1 MEQIILNR
9 SSLLQLLDQF
19 QAESQDCITVYLTQ
33 DSLRRLAGEIRS
45 RPVVIPEEARE
56 VLEDESILQATGRYE
71 SGLVLIQSAGGNG
84 IVVLP
89 PFNIAEDRV
98 SQGAVDTSP
107 LRQLLEQERLIG
119 MVLVNWG
126 SYAVGVFQ
134 GNTLVSSKVG
144 SGHIHKRHKKGGSS
158 QKRFARR
165 TEEQKKEFLGRAAN
179 RVEQIFHG
187 YQMEHIF
194 FGGNRLIL
202 KPLLNESVYM
212 MSHAAQISPRH
223 LHARYNNHES
233 LLSSLE
239 DVYKSLCFRF

>member
-19 QAESQDCITVYLTQ
+19 EAESQDCVTVYLTQ
-33 DSLRRLAGEIRS
+33 DSLRRPAREVRS
-45 RPVVIPEEARE
+45 QLGAMPGEARE
-56 VLEDESILQATGRYE
+56 VLEDESILQAAGRYE
-71 SGLVLIQSAGGNG
+71 SGLVIIRSAGEDGL
-84 IVVLP
+84 VVLP
-89 PFNIAEDRV
+89 PFSIMEDRV

-107 LRQLLEQERLIG
+107 LCRLLEQERLIG

-144 SGHIHKRHKKGGSS
+144 TGHIHKRHKKGGSS

-179 RVEQIFHG
+179 RVEQIFQG
-187 YQMEHIF
+187 YQLEHIF

-202 KPLLNESVYM
+202 KPLLNESDYM